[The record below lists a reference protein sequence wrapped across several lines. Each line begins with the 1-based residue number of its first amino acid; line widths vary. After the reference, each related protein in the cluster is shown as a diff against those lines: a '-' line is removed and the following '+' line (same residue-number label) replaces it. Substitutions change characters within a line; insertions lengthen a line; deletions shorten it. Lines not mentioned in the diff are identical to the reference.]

1 MDQEVIDQIYSIM
14 ITIGLESVDP
24 EELYAFISGFSNHQE
39 QVE

>member
-14 ITIGLESVDP
+14 ITIGLEDVEP
-24 EELYAFISGFSNHQE
+24 EELYTFISEFSNHQE